1 MSSGFY
7 LHTKNVN
14 INIDAFRIYYLI
26 YRYSFLDI
34 EFHTN
39 KFNLGGLWE
48 DYLDAMYWNT

>member
-39 KFNLGGLWE
+39 KFNLGGL
-48 DYLDAMYWNT
+48 